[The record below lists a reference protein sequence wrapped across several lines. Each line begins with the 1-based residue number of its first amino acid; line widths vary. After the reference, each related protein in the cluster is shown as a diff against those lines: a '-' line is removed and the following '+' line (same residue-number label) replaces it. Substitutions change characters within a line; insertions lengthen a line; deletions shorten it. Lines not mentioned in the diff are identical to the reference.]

1 MPPYD
6 PNVLES
12 AVPAEDGDG
21 RLAAEPERAAELGRL
36 AEEAAAAAG
45 EAAAP
50 MEEPLDLVEVLEE
63 ALEGAGLV

>member
-6 PNVLES
+6 PNVLVS
-12 AVPAEDGDG
+12 AEPAEDGDG
-21 RLAAEPERAAELGRL
+21 RLAAEPERAAGLGRL
-36 AEEAAAAAG
+36 AKAEAGAAG

>member
-21 RLAAEPERAAELGRL
+21 RLAAEPARVAGLGRL
-36 AEEAAAAAG
+36 AEAEAGAG

>member
-6 PNVLES
+6 PNVLTS
-12 AVPAEDGDG
+12 AVPADDGDG
-21 RLAAEPERAAELGRL
+21 RAAAEPVRAAGLGRL
-36 AEEAAAAAG
+36 AEAEAGAAG

-50 MEEPLDLVEVLEE
+50 TEEPLDLVEALEE